1 MAEPAPSSATTTATT
16 RTRPS
21 GISSRYLT
29 DPDEIIRVLK
39 IFRDQRADLQIRF
52 EQDIG
57 VYTAKV
63 LDLQKKVMLLE
74 DLQPRNGTGQLRAHK
89 PFALSGRVDGIY
101 MHCVGNVAQKADS
114 ERGVPYFHVALPES
128 LLYQQRR
135 RAARFRLPLRVAANG
150 GQVLLFRQDGNDI
163 PLTGQIIDISAGG
176 CRAEF
181 AAVQTPPLQND
192 EILEGCAIT
201 VPNLLDLHSKGT
213 VRHTSTDQKQQ
224 VTTCGIEFT
233 EMHVTDRRRLEQF
246 IQAIAKLTH

>member
-1 MAEPAPSSATTTATT
+1 MAEPATSSTTT
-16 RTRPS
+16 TRPS

-39 IFRDQRADLQIRF
+39 IFRDQRADLQLRF

-63 LDLQKKVMLLE
+63 LDLKNRFMLLE
-74 DLQPRNGTGQLRAHK
+74 DIQPRDGLAHLRAHQ
-89 PFALSGRVDGIY
+89 PFSLSGRTDGIY
-101 MHCVGNVAQKADS
+101 IHNVGNIAQKADS
-114 ERGVPYFHVALPES
+114 ERGLPYFHVALPES
-128 LLYQQRR
+128 LLYQQSR
-135 RAARFRLPLRVAANG
+135 RAARFRLPLRVEANG
-150 GQVLLFRQDGNDI
+150 AQVLLFRQGNGDE
-163 PLTGQIIDISAGG
+163 PETGQIIDISAGG

-181 AAVQTPPLQND
+181 PGMLAPPLEND

-201 VPNLLDLHSKGT
+201 VPNLLDLHSKGA
-213 VRHTSTDQKQQ
+213 VRHSSVNDERQ

-246 IQAIAKLTH
+246 IQAISKRTQ